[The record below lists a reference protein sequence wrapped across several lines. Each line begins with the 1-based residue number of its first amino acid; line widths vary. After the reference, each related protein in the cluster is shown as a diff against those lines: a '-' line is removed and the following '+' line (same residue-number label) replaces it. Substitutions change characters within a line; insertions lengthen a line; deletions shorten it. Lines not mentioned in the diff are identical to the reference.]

1 VKTFGV
7 FRWIFSDTEEIA
19 ELLVMLIGVFTGVSQ
34 NRGGD
39 VLRDEIKAFEHVEDS
54 YWKKP
59 ILKRRR
65 LLL

>member
-1 VKTFGV
+1 M

-19 ELLVMLIGVFTGVSQ
+19 ELLVMLIGVFIGVLQ

-54 YWKKP
+54 YWKEP

-65 LLL
+65 LLR